1 MFKQD
6 KMKKIFRTLCVLC
19 VTSFALT
26 SCLGDD
32 DNSNTETYGDVAVT
46 QFTLGT
52 LNRYTSSVSSKTGN
66 DTIIKSTLTGTNYP
80 MTIDQLGCQI
90 YNQKV
95 LPVGTDV
102 KHVPLSSVTA
112 KNSGIVVIKSMTSDS
127 LKTFSTKDSIDFS
140 SPRTLRVYSTN
151 GQSYRDYTVTLNV
164 SETEGSTFEW
174 TKVADNIPVDNFTD
188 KYLVA
193 YQDSVLLVDKAI
205 IPINNVYGGPNFMR
219 LGAEG
224 YVERTYG
231 YNDPTV
237 EDNWFAVIHDSGV
250 KPNLK
255 RLIGGSTEHE
265 IFAIGNDNRLKV
277 SLDGIGLKWYD
288 ESLDDAET
296 LLPVENIACVSW
308 PYAAADD
315 TDYIL
320 MAGNSQTDDQ
330 ATVVWRK
337 ISQYANQT
345 VWQNWGQ
352 WVYMP
357 VDDNNTFVLER
368 QENLSMV
375 YYEGSVLA
383 VGSLLKIY
391 ESRDQGITWYTD
403 NDYTLPENLE
413 GTQLSMAVANDGR
426 LWLVTDS
433 GQLWMG
439 TGK

>member
-6 KMKKIFRTLCVLC
+6 KMNKIFRTLCVLC

-32 DNSNTETYGDVAVT
+32 DNSDTGTYGDVAIT

-52 LNRYTSSVSSKTGN
+52 INRYTSSVSSKTGN

-95 LPVGTDV
+95 LPVGTDI

-127 LKTFSTKDSIDFS
+127 LSTFSTKDSIDFS
-140 SPRTLRVYSTN
+140 SPRIFRVYSTD

-188 KYLVA
+188 KHLVA
-193 YQDSVLLVDKAI
+193 VGDTVMLVDRGTVVKDGEFFRMNETTIERSSNLNDWQAVATADLKLLV
-205 IPINNVYGGPNFMR
+205 
-219 LGAEG
+219 GAGTSEL
-224 YVERTYG
+224 
-231 YNDPTV
+231 
-237 EDNWFAVIHDSGV
+237 FA
-250 KPNLK
+250 L
-255 RLIGGSTEHE
+255 
-265 IFAIGNDNRLKV
+265 GNDGLLKH
-277 SLDGIGLKWYD
+277 SYD
-288 ESLDDAET
+288 NGQSWTDEQLDDDAS
-296 LLPVENIACVSW
+296 LLPAENIAVTYC
-308 PYAAADD
+308 PYAPADN
-315 TDYIL
+315 TDYML
-320 MAGNSQTDDQ
+320 MVGNSQQDDET
-330 ATVVWRK
+330 TVVWRK
-337 ISQYANQT
+337 ISQYDPVNE
-345 VWQNWGQ
+345 NCK

-357 VDDNNTFVLER
+357 VDDNNQFALER
-368 QENLSMV
+368 QDNLSIA

-383 VGSLLKIY
+383 VGSLRKIY

-403 NDYTLPENLE
+403 NNYTLPENLE
-413 GTQLSMAVANDGR
+413 GTQLSIAVANDGR